1 MRYTMHRQ
9 EVFIQ
14 NYFSE
19 QSVIESVRVAL
30 LQSDS
35 VSGVFVS
42 GIYSQPGKF
51 AVQLN
56 SNKKHLL
63 TFTYDGSLWI
73 PARSEVAFGFL
84 KLKAVPQ
91 QSFKYV
97 NKKWYLHSNCY
108 TTPIHRTGLQ
118 SLCVNSRKLPT
129 SDVLQLRTGGEIEVQ
144 YETVSD
150 SVIVNI
156 GRSTQQTQGYYQLPQ
171 NTQYYIGSVNG
182 RAVSKLWIKSS
193 DSTIGIEGP
202 VPVSDDV
209 CALYVKTTGG
219 FPTCPQWSDSL
230 S

>member
-1 MRYTMHRQ
+1 MHRQ
-9 EVFIQ
+9 EVFTS

-19 QSVIESVRVAL
+19 QPIIESIRLAL

-35 VSGVFVS
+35 ISNVFVS

-56 SNKKHLL
+56 SNKRHLL
-63 TFTYDGSLWI
+63 TFTYEGSLWI
-73 PARSEVAFGFL
+73 PARSSAAFGFL
-84 KLKAVPQ
+84 KLKKVPE

-97 NKKWYLHSNCY
+97 NQHWDLHSNCY
-108 TTPIHRTGLQ
+108 TTPIRRLGLQ
-118 SLCVNSRKLPT
+118 SLCVNSIPLPA

-156 GRSTQQTQGYYQLPQ
+156 GRAAQQTQGYYQLPQ
-171 NTQYYIGSVNG
+171 NTQYYIRSVNG

-209 CALYVKTTGG
+209 YALYIKTTGG

-230 S
+230 P